1 MIAAALISESV
12 IDRSTFLAASKQV
25 TGENHI
31 TEVDRCPG
39 LSRLA
44 DELNILRD
52 FTGGQDVDM
61 STAVTMLGFMVVGH
75 CKEVDEFLQ
84 YTRGLPYCET
94 KRTEMGIRCVVVTG
108 AVCDWQRSV
117 IEGNRW
123 TLERS
128 GLRRVFNEMHA
139 LFCQKGLS
147 YLFDDFR
154 TVHNGNILMLEHK

>member
-1 MIAAALISESV
+1 MPAAQ
-12 IDRSTFLAASKQV
+12 QV

-31 TEVDRCPG
+31 TAVDQRPS

-52 FTGGQDVDM
+52 FVGGQDIDM
-61 STAVTMLGFMVVGH
+61 STAVTMMGFLVVGH
-75 CKEVDEFLQ
+75 AKEVDEFLQ

-94 KRTEMGIRCVVVTG
+94 RRTEMGIRCVVVTG
-108 AVCDWQRSV
+108 AICDWQRTI

-128 GLRRVFNEMHA
+128 SLRACFNQMYR
-139 LFCQKGLS
+139 LFCQKGMAG
-147 YLFDDFR
+147 LFDDFKP
-154 TVHNGNILMLEHK
+154 VHRGNILMLEKK